1 MNPLRESNRRS
12 ERRNYNEALVCF
24 SMCFAVNYRGSLGFG
39 RSAVL
44 SLPGNIGTQDVRDV
58 QVEFLYIFRKRHT
71 RHQSGLAVRARQLD
85 SVAQLV
91 RITRPQV
98 QLLSEERL

>member
-1 MNPLRESNRRS
+1 
-12 ERRNYNEALVCF
+12 
-24 SMCFAVNYRGSLGFG
+24 MCFAVNYRGSLGFG
-39 RSAVL
+39 QSAVL

-71 RHQSGLAVRARQLD
+71 RSMQSGLAVRARQLD

-91 RITRPQV
+91 RIAPIVRAV
-98 QLLSEERL
+98 AIGVWSVK